1 MKHKELIEEPVV
13 QNSVEISVG
22 ETIRAADKSL
32 TTDDLVVMVEQVK
45 LKLSNTMVC
54 QENIREEL
62 KAYTFVRPREDSKEL
77 GVLKEAYD
85 GLLKNGNHEKFTAST
100 THKFPYML
108 SSIFQGC
115 QEMQQHCCALSLLIE
130 WCHSVE
136 KSYCLL

>member
-13 QNSVEISVG
+13 QNSVETSVG

-45 LKLSNTMVC
+45 LKLSKTMVY

-85 GLLKNGNHEKFTAST
+85 GL
-100 THKFPYML
+100 Y
-108 SSIFQGC
+108 QGC
-115 QEMQQHCCALSLLIE
+115 HFFCQVFCGCQSTLLLDLGKAFE
-130 WCHSVE
+130 
-136 KSYCLL
+136 